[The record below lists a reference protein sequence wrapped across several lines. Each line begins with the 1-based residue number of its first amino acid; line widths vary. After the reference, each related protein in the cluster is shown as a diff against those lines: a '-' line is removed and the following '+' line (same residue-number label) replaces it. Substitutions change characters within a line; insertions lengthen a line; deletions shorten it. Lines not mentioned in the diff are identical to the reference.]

1 MLIFVAKIVK
11 ILNTP
16 PKNKQS
22 VCIVSEHLAA
32 GGAERCAALL
42 SQFLDKNKIE
52 VHHLLVMDRV
62 EYPFAGKLFNMGLLK
77 KNNSFFNRL
86 YRFWNMYRFFRNN
99 SFDYIIDARVKHHYF
114 QEWIITKLIYNAPL
128 IVWVH
133 SYMTHLYFPI
143 TKLVARIIY
152 SKSKIVAVSDKIK
165 AKIYANYGFDDVTT
179 MYNPIDF
186 SAIENS
192 LDTDEKLDFEYI
204 IAAGSLKN
212 NIKQF
217 DVLLS
222 CYHQSIL
229 PSKGIKLVFMGD
241 GVLLKHLKQLAC
253 DLHLQ
258 DNVVFLGRKQ
268 NPFPFYK
275 EAKCT
280 VLTSKNEG
288 FPMVLIESLAT
299 GTPVISYDCDSG
311 PSEIIQNGVNGWLVA
326 DQNPQKM
333 TDALNEMVENEKL
346 YLHCKVN
353 SKQSVASFSLESIG
367 ENWLTLLK

>member
-1 MLIFVAKIVK
+1 
-11 ILNTP
+11 
-16 PKNKQS
+16 
-22 VCIVSEHLAA
+22 
-32 GGAERCAALL
+32 
-42 SQFLDKNKIE
+42 
-52 VHHLLVMDRV
+52 
-62 EYPFAGKLFNMGLLK
+62 
-77 KNNSFFNRL
+77 
-86 YRFWNMYRFFRNN
+86 
-99 SFDYIIDARVKHHYF
+99 
-114 QEWIITKLIYNAPL
+114 
-128 IVWVH
+128 
-133 SYMTHLYFPI
+133 
-143 TKLVARIIY
+143 
-152 SKSKIVAVSDKIK
+152 
-165 AKIYANYGFDDVTT
+165 
-179 MYNPIDF
+179 
-186 SAIENS
+186 
-192 LDTDEKLDFEYI
+192 
-204 IAAGSLKN
+204 
-212 NIKQF
+212 
-217 DVLLS
+217 
-222 CYHQSIL
+222 
-229 PSKGIKLVFMGD
+229 MGD
-241 GVLLKHLKQLAC
+241 GVSLKHLKQLAC

-346 YLHCKVN
+346 YLHCKAN

>member
-1 MLIFVAKIVK
+1 
-11 ILNTP
+11 
-16 PKNKQS
+16 
-22 VCIVSEHLAA
+22 
-32 GGAERCAALL
+32 
-42 SQFLDKNKIE
+42 
-52 VHHLLVMDRV
+52 
-62 EYPFAGKLFNMGLLK
+62 
-77 KNNSFFNRL
+77 
-86 YRFWNMYRFFRNN
+86 MYRFFRNN
-99 SFDYIIDARVKHHYF
+99 SFDYIIDARVKHHYL

-165 AKIYANYGFDDVTT
+165 AKIYTNYGFDDVTT

-241 GVLLKHLKQLAC
+241 GVSLKHLKQLAC

-346 YLHCKVN
+346 YLHCKAN